1 MKKVLLFLS
10 FFIENQTIAAENTES
25 LKKNMTLPETT
36 VDRKAGIVTIKT
48 NIPVSNSL
56 DKNTLDNAE
65 SKTITPTTTKSKDT
79 DKGDAD
85 ANVCQEQGN
94 ITINYNIITND

>member
-1 MKKVLLFLS
+1 MKKVLVFLS
-10 FFIENQTIAAENTES
+10 FLIEGQTIAAENTES
-25 LKKNMTLPETT
+25 LKKNMTLPETI

-56 DKNTLDNAE
+56 DQNTLDNAE
-65 SKTITPTTTKSKDT
+65 SKTTTKSKDT
-79 DKGDAD
+79 DKGEVD